1 MAPQLLVLACQC
13 QCPRTRVRVHV
24 HVHVGVLVSS
34 PAQPSTEIGA
44 FQVERRSAVDCHFRR
59 LTSCSAAAVGYCC
72 VAGGRQ
78 GTPARREMRRRSAA
92 SNGPYADRALT
103 PRTFVRRLA
112 EMSRERCSTVP
123 APAGAIPSL
132 FAFWASWCSLTGDEQ
147 LGFGSVETTVGFSL
161 PAWKGLWALL
171 ANLAVPSGGS
181 RWRVTTLAVL
191 VVECSETVVK
201 DVGRIF
207 AG

>member
-1 MAPQLLVLACQC
+1 MMGPQLLVLACQC
-13 QCPRTRVRVHV
+13 PRTCVHV

-44 FQVERRSAVDCHFRR
+44 FQVERRPAVDCHFRR

-92 SNGPYADRALT
+92 SNGPYADRTLT
-103 PRTFVRRLA
+103 PTTFVRRLG

-123 APAGAIPSL
+123 APAGATPSL
-132 FAFWASWCSLTGDEQ
+132 FAFWARWCSLIGDEQ
-147 LGFGSVETTVGFSL
+147 SGFGSVETTVGFYL
-161 PAWKGLWALL
+161 LAWKDLWTLL
-171 ANLAVPSGGS
+171 ASLAVPSGGS
-181 RWRVTTLAVL
+181 RWMVKTLAVL
-191 VVECSETVVK
+191 VVGCSETVVK